1 MKRQLILLTLILTAA
16 TSVCVGGEPEQ
27 KLRPTQPFMRHKLDY
42 ARGILE
48 GITLERFDLVVTNAS
63 WLRSMAVTNSFF
75 MLGNE
80 GYKAAGTNFQVRVDA
95 LLDAAKEKNPE
106 AATEAYMRVVRGCIE
121 CHRQYR
127 LDQFRGDSR

>member
-1 MKRQLILLTLILTAA
+1 MKKQLVLLTLILSAVA
-16 TSVCVGGEPEQ
+16 SIAGEPAQ

-48 GITLERFDLVVTNAS
+48 GLTLERFDLVVTNAT

-75 MLGNE
+75 MLGNQ
-80 GYKAAGTNFQVRVDA
+80 GYKAAATNFQIRVDA
-95 LLDAAKEKNPE
+95 LLDAAKEKNSE
-106 AATEAYMRVVRGCIE
+106 AATEAYTRVTRGCVE

-127 LDQFRGDSR
+127 IEQFRRDEK

>member
-1 MKRQLILLTLILTAA
+1 MKKQLIIASAILSAA
-16 TSVCVGGEPEQ
+16 VSVSFAGEPAQ

-48 GITLERFDLVVTNAS
+48 GVTLERFDLVVTNAT

-80 GYKAAGTNFQVRVDA
+80 GYKAATTNFQIRVDA
-95 LLDAAKEKNPE
+95 LLDAAKDKNP
-106 AATEAYMRVVRGCIE
+106 
-121 CHRQYR
+121 
-127 LDQFRGDSR
+127 